1 MAKLSVADFEKYQS
15 NALVQQASDW
25 VHSGHVTGL
34 QEVERHFWVAKV
46 RDEEQTYETE
56 LILTPSKISAYAC
69 ECWTSPR
76 KRMCVHIIASLLLLR
91 RFFQQKTLENWKKNE
106 EKKQEPPGFAK
117 IPLQVVLD
125 RVDPIL
131 LKDFLKE
138 YARKNPDLGIALKT
152 RFADVV
158 EESPNPF
165 LGVLSGLLPKNKGP
179 LKPAQHRLLIR
190 TINELSLRMEE
201 EKGGNDL
208 TTSYKIA
215 AALLTA
221 LVPWIALVED
231 PARTQLVQYC
241 KSAFAI
247 LDYLKIQPLFS
258 PALKEEI
265 WKTLFSLLQEHPL
278 PNELRRPF
286 LVPFSAWLKEEPKR
300 VELLPKWGAEEA
312 SASATRTLLHLLLAA
327 QQDDLT
333 RIQQAAPLLA
343 QAGPN
348 ALSAQEAV
356 LELYHA
362 GFLAAADQLADTFV
376 KLDLSAGQTAAFR
389 RIRMSIAEK
398 TGNVAE
404 QIILLEPSFID
415 SGSPELLHRIRQLA
429 GEQWMD
435 VLERLLEAAKKEGNG
450 ARVSQLLDDSGH
462 ADRLFE
468 WYKAHESLEDLL
480 AFSKSLSDSQLAE
493 LALGPL
499 TTHLHAHFGRPAA
512 LFVQDALHQWL
523 QQGRRT
529 MVRQL
534 IQQLVNSFP
543 DRSGLKDTLEEAFM
557 VGLVK

>member
-1 MAKLSVADFEKYQS
+1 MAKLSLAEFEKYQS

-25 VHSGHVTGL
+25 VHSGRVTGL

-46 RDEEQTYETE
+46 RDEDQTYETE

-106 EKKQEPPGFAK
+106 EKKQEPPGLAK
-117 IPLQVVLD
+117 IPLQVILD
-125 RVDPIL
+125 RVDPVL

-152 RFADVV
+152 RFADVL
-158 EESPNPF
+158 EESSNPF
-165 LGVLSGLLPKNKGP
+165 LGVLNSLLPKNKAP

-190 TINELSLRMEE
+190 TINELSIRMEE
-201 EKGGNDL
+201 EKSENDL

-215 AALLTA
+215 TALLSA
-221 LVPWIALVED
+221 LVPWIPLVED

-241 KSAFAI
+241 KNAFTA
-247 LDYLKIQPLFS
+247 LDYLRVHPLFS

-265 WKTLFSLLQEHPL
+265 WRELFSILKQYPL
-278 PNELRRPF
+278 PNELRRPV

-300 VELLPKWGAEEA
+300 IEMLPEWGEEEA
-312 SASATRTLLHLLLAA
+312 STSATLTLLHLLIAA
-327 QQDDLT
+327 QQDNLV
-333 RIQQAAPLLA
+333 RIQQAAPLLLHA
-343 QAGPN
+343 SLN

-362 GFLAAADQLADTFV
+362 GFLAAADRLADT
-376 KLDLSAGQTAAFR
+376 LAGMDLSAGQTAEFR

-398 TGNVAE
+398 TGNITE
-404 QIILLEPSFID
+404 QIVLLTPSFLD
-415 SGSPELLHRIRQLA
+415 SGSPELLLQIRQLA
-429 GEQWMD
+429 GERWGE
-435 VLERLLEAAKKEGNG
+435 VFERLLAAAKKEGNS
-450 ARVSQLLDDSGH
+450 ARVSQLLDDSGD
-462 ADRLFE
+462 AVRLLE
-468 WYKAHESLEDLL
+468 WYKTHESLEHLL
-480 AFSKSLSDSQLAE
+480 AFSKSLTDSQLAD
-493 LALGPL
+493 LALPPL
-499 TTHLHAHFGRPAA
+499 TMHLTTHFGRPGA

-523 QQGRRT
+523 QQGRRN

-534 IQQLVNSFP
+534 IQQLVTAFP
-543 DRSGLKDTLEEAFM
+543 DRTGLKDTLEEVFM